1 MKVLITGATGFIG
14 RNLATELTNLGNE
27 VHILIRPTSDMSI
40 FPASILNRFTI
51 HSYISGNLVDIV
63 KDARPDVVYH
73 VAAMVS
79 VNTDYDGIRP
89 LIASNITLGTELL
102 EAMRINHVTRF
113 INTGTFWQHYNN
125 SDYSPVNLYA
135 ATKQAFEMIV
145 AYYQETSQ
153 MHVIQLHLF
162 DSYGPLD
169 SRPKVLS
176 LLRRIA
182 NSGETLPM
190 SPGEQQINLVY
201 IDDIVRA
208 YILAGIYL
216 MENRYELC
224 STYAVSSD
232 EIVSLKQ
239 LVKIYEEQIGKSLH
253 IAWGKRA
260 YRDREVMVPWNV
272 GKRLPGWKAQISLR
286 EGISKCIAA
295 EKEEKILYEKD

>member
-14 RNLATELTNLGNE
+14 RNLATELAKLGHE
-27 VHILIRPTSDMSI
+27 VHILIRPTSDVSI
-40 FPASILNRFTI
+40 FPTTILTRLTL

-63 KDARPDVVYH
+63 KDVMPDVVYH

-79 VNTDYDGIRP
+79 VNTDYDGIRS

-102 EAMRINHVTRF
+102 ESMRINRITRF

-125 SDYSPVNLYA
+125 SVYSPVNLYA

-153 MHVIQLHLF
+153 LHVIQLHLF

-169 SRPKVLS
+169 PRPK
-176 LLRRIA
+176 LLPLLHRIA
-182 NSGETLPM
+182 YSGETLPM

-201 IDDIVRA
+201 IDDIVNA
-208 YILAGIYL
+208 YILAGLYL
-216 MENRYELC
+216 MENRHDLC

-232 EIVSLKQ
+232 ESVSLKQ
-239 LVKIYEEQIGKSLH
+239 LVKIYEEQVRKPLH

-260 YRDREVMVPWNV
+260 YREREVMVPWNT
-272 GKRLPGWKAQISLR
+272 GKRLPGWKAKISLR

-295 EKEEKILYEKD
+295 EKEKKVLYEKS